1 MTGLESSYLMPGIDQ
16 SKSFIPLHIA
26 VLTVSDTRSL
36 DDDKSG
42 ATLAERIVKAGHAVA
57 ARVIVSDDVDKIRN
71 QVKAWIVDQAIDVII
86 STGGT
91 GFTGRDVTPEAVEPL
106 FEKRMDAF
114 ATLFLIVSH
123 AKIGTSAIQTRAT
136 AGVAGATY
144 IFCLPGSPGACPRRL
159 GRHPGAS
166 ARLPLPPV
174 QLRRD
179 HAAPRRAPAPRQGQ
193 GRDGVGWTDDRRQTT
208 KIATICLPSSVLCSQ
223 WLAAPLDLPNG

>member
-1 MTGLESSYLMPGIDQ
+1 MTGIDE
-16 SKSFIPLHIA
+16 SKSFIPLRIA

-42 ATLAERIVKAGHAVA
+42 ATLAERIAKAGHAVA
-57 ARVIVSDDVDKIRN
+57 ARAIVTDDVEAIRT
-71 QVKAWIVDQAIDVII
+71 QVRAWIADPAVDVVI

-106 FEKRMDAF
+106 FEKRMDGF

-144 IFCLPGSPGACPRRL
+144 IFCLPGSPGACRDGWDEILVHQLDYRYRPCNFVEIMPRL
-159 GRHPGAS
+159 DEH
-166 ARLPLPPV
+166 
-174 QLRRD
+174 LRR
-179 HAAPRRAPAPRQGQ
+179 AKAQG
-193 GRDGVGWTDDRRQTT
+193 
-208 KIATICLPSSVLCSQ
+208 ATV
-223 WLAAPLDLPNG
+223 